1 MGLIIGDL
9 LTFVVILNI
18 TKEMTQYNKF
28 LTFTSTLTGF
38 ALVFFLIVKE
48 PHIDI

>member
-9 LTFVVILNI
+9 ITFVIILNI
-18 TKEMTQYNKF
+18 TKEMSQYNKF
-28 LTFTSTLTGF
+28 LTFTSTLSGF
-38 ALVFFLIVKE
+38 AFVFFFIVKE